1 MQKANIVA
9 IIISVIKCFTDF
21 RSDTLLNL
29 RLGRSLALLDLMCPT
44 RKVTSMHQEIEW
56 LEAVAPDLLDT
67 MTQRFAILKN
77 IAKMQP
83 VGRRSLALKLNLSER
98 VLRTETDFLKK
109 QGLVSVAKLGMS
121 LTSKGQGTLQ
131 GLSEFMEQF
140 LGIQQLE
147 RQLATFLGIER
158 CLIAKGDSNSSPK
171 VVTLMGYLLNDAL
184 KTALPK
190 GKNII
195 AAMGG
200 TTMAQV
206 ATCMTDNLSL
216 QRELIFV
223 PARGGI
229 SERVDIQANN
239 ICAQMA
245 LNTGG
250 KHRVLYVPEQVSE
263 DTYYP
268 LLQEPSV
275 QEVITLI
282 NQSNVAL
289 HSVGEAVL
297 MAKRRSMPTEIIEM
311 LQQKHAVAE
320 AFGYFFDEAGKVVY
334 KIPRIGLQ
342 LEDLAS
348 MDCVFAVA
356 GGHLKAKAIV
366 AYMKHAP
373 KQTCLITDQGAAKAI
388 LKGNV

>member
-1 MQKANIVA
+1 
-9 IIISVIKCFTDF
+9 
-21 RSDTLLNL
+21 
-29 RLGRSLALLDLMCPT
+29 
-44 RKVTSMHQEIEW
+44 MHQEIEW